1 MKFRGTFLTL
11 SATLCL
17 ATGCAAGGSAAD
29 PMPRVPA
36 GFTIQKIATV
46 SQARELAVAPNGDL
60 FVGTYGSDVYVV
72 PHADGDAGAP
82 SVFAHFDNQPAA
94 GLTLA
99 GDTLYVGTQFAV
111 YRIAYRSGDRAARS
125 APVKIAAVRPSHTD
139 RDHETTSVAVSH
151 GALYASVGS
160 SCNACQPD
168 LDETR
173 ATIQRVGANGS
184 LTLRAT
190 HIRNAIALT
199 TNPETGTLWAGVAGE
214 DDLPVGHP
222 YEIFDA
228 VGLQTSVADYG
239 WPWCYE
245 NRKAN
250 PVSKWAGHD
259 CSKTAVPRVV
269 FPAYETPIGAAF
281 YPEKLSGPHAF
292 PVKYRGGAFVA
303 LHGSWHGPAQGLS
316 GYVPPRVVFVAMH
329 GDVPATPVHWS
340 DPTAQWSEFVGGYQA
355 GASIRRIGRP
365 TGIAIGP
372 QGDLF
377 VADDQTGAIYRIR
390 PR

>member
-1 MKFRGTFLTL
+1 
-11 SATLCL
+11 
-17 ATGCAAGGSAAD
+17 
-29 PMPRVPA
+29 
-36 GFTIQKIATV
+36 
-46 SQARELAVAPNGDL
+46 
-60 FVGTYGSDVYVV
+60 
-72 PHADGDAGAP
+72 
-82 SVFAHFDNQPAA
+82 
-94 GLTLA
+94 
-99 GDTLYVGTQFAV
+99 
-111 YRIAYRSGDRAARS
+111 
-125 APVKIAAVRPSHTD
+125 
-139 RDHETTSVAVSH
+139 
-151 GALYASVGS
+151 
-160 SCNACQPD
+160 
-168 LDETR
+168 
-173 ATIQRVGANGS
+173 
-184 LTLRAT
+184 
-190 HIRNAIALT
+190 
-199 TNPETGTLWAGVAGE
+199 
-214 DDLPVGHP
+214 
-222 YEIFDA
+222 
-228 VGLQTSVADYG
+228 
-239 WPWCYE
+239 
-245 NRKAN
+245 
-250 PVSKWAGHD
+250 
-259 CSKTAVPRVV
+259 VPRVV